1 MGFMYILGQA
11 LPMETAGMLERLHAK
26 VDGQPFARRLGLR
39 LVELK
44 EGYARVEMEPS
55 DGNQNF
61 FGTIH
66 GGAIFSLIDQAFGA
80 AANSHGTVA
89 VAISVTVDYLRPAT
103 SDETLYAE
111 AREVSRT
118 RRISTY
124 NIEVRNQDGELKAT
138 CLAMAYRRDERIQF
152 G

>member
-1 MGFMYILGQA
+1 
-11 LPMETAGMLERLHAK
+11 MESAGMLEMLRSK
-26 VDGQPFARRLGLR
+26 VDEQPFARRLGMR
-39 LVELK
+39 LVELD
-44 EGYARVEMEPS
+44 EGYSKVVMEPS
-55 DGNQNF
+55 WENRNF
-61 FGTIH
+61 FGTVH

-89 VAISVTVDYLRPAT
+89 VAISVTVDYLRPA
-103 SDETLYAE
+103 SPDETLYAE

-124 NIEVRNQDGELKAT
+124 NIEVRNQEGQLKAT

-152 G
+152 E

>member
-1 MGFMYILGQA
+1 
-11 LPMETAGMLERLHAK
+11 METAGMLEMLSSN
-26 VDGQPFARRLGLR
+26 VDKQPFARRLGMR

-44 EGYARVEMEPS
+44 EGYSKVKMEPS
-55 DGNQNF
+55 DDNKNF

-103 SDETLYAE
+103 PDETLYAE
-111 AREVSRT
+111 AKEVSRT

-124 NIEVRNQDGELKAT
+124 NIEVRNQNGELKAA
-138 CLAMAYRRDERIQF
+138 CLAMAYRRDEKIQF
-152 G
+152 E

>member
-1 MGFMYILGQA
+1 M
-11 LPMETAGMLERLHAK
+11 
-26 VDGQPFARRLGLR
+26 
-39 LVELK
+39 
-44 EGYARVEMEPS
+44 MEPS
-55 DGNQNF
+55 WENRNF
-61 FGTIH
+61 FGTVH

-89 VAISVTVDYLRPAT
+89 VAISVTVDYLRPA
-103 SDETLYAE
+103 SPDETLYAE

-124 NIEVRNQDGELKAT
+124 NIEVRNQEGQLKAT

-152 G
+152 E

>member
-1 MGFMYILGQA
+1 M
-11 LPMETAGMLERLHAK
+11 ERLHAK
-26 VDGQPFARRLGLR
+26 VDEQPFARRLGLR

-44 EGYARVEMEPS
+44 EGYARVVMEPS
-55 DGNQNF
+55 AENRNF
-61 FGTIH
+61 FGTVH

-124 NIEVRNQDGELKAT
+124 NIEVRNQDGELKAA